1 MKQSPLAVITNGMMP
16 AVMVEVGFIY
26 NRAEERLLESDDF
39 QVAAARAI
47 ALAAD
52 RFFECYPPAR
62 SAQ

>member
-1 MKQSPLAVITNGMMP
+1 MMP